1 MPLVLTI
8 AKNATQHTQQMYLP
22 HQLLIG
28 VSLSVDFLRIVTT
41 PDPMIYYPYW
51 YFTFPWLFWF
61 SLYNCLAKLRFAHRC
76 YSKINEW
83 SR

>member
-28 VSLSVDFLRIVTT
+28 VSLSVDFDKIDCEEVHSIPQAFQVTQ
-41 PDPMIYYPYW
+41 
-51 YFTFPWLFWF
+51 
-61 SLYNCLAKLRFAHRC
+61 
-76 YSKINEW
+76 
-83 SR
+83 